1 MEGARVVNRG
11 LLALVF
17 IGLLLR
23 VAYALVI
30 YEPTLLSYH
39 RGDYD
44 LYRILAE
51 EILRGDLTFQN
62 SGYLLRPPLFP
73 LLAAAL
79 GLQPLLIITVNILLA
94 TCIIPVTYLLAK
106 QLDLSEKLALL
117 SALIV
122 ALDPTS
128 VAYSGVLL
136 PEPLANLL
144 LALSFLSVL
153 KLWRADNRLAT
164 LSWGFMSGS
173 FIVVSALTRP
183 AAYLLWL
190 PMALWAAFAR
200 RKVAGGGGNFWSA
213 PPLSC
218 RPCSVLGFG
227 RNTTPLS

>member
-1 MEGARVVNRG
+1 MVNRG

-17 IGLLLR
+17 VGLLLR
-23 VAYALVI
+23 VAYALAI

-51 EILRGDLTFQN
+51 EILRGDLTFKN
-62 SGYLLRPPLFP
+62 SGYLMRPPLFP

-106 QLDLSEKLALL
+106 QLDLSEKLSLL

-128 VAYSGVLL
+128 VKYSGVLL
-136 PEPLANLL
+136 AEPLANLL
-144 LALSFLSVL
+144 LALAFVTLAMLRRAESRASIVMLS
-153 KLWRADNRLAT
+153 
-164 LSWGFMSGS
+164 
-173 FIVVSALTRP
+173 
-183 AAYLLWL
+183 
-190 PMALWAAFAR
+190 
-200 RKVAGGGGNFWSA
+200 GGGGINCSFRANASSRLSA
-213 PPLSC
+213 LASDGALGGA
-218 RPCSVLGFG
+218 CSSYIIGPAAGSSRVRVYPTGPARCWVLDAA
-227 RNTTPLS
+227 

>member
-1 MEGARVVNRG
+1 MVNRG

-17 IGLLLR
+17 VGLLLR
-23 VAYALVI
+23 VAYALAI

-51 EILRGDLTFQN
+51 EILRGDLTFKN
-62 SGYLLRPPLFP
+62 SGYLMRPPLFP

-106 QLDLSEKLALL
+106 QLDLSEKLSLL

-128 VAYSGVLL
+128 VKYSGVLL
-136 PEPLANLL
+136 AEPLANLL
-144 LALSFLSVL
+144 LALAFVTLAMLRRAESRASIVMLS
-153 KLWRADNRLAT
+153 
-164 LSWGFMSGS
+164 
-173 FIVVSALTRP
+173 
-183 AAYLLWL
+183 
-190 PMALWAAFAR
+190 
-200 RKVAGGGGNFWSA
+200 GGGGH
-213 PPLSC
+213 
-218 RPCSVLGFG
+218 
-227 RNTTPLS
+227 